1 MKICDKDLCYGCKAC
16 QNICP
21 KNAISFKSDIYGKSI
36 PVIDPRKCIDC
47 GICKKI
53 CPVNTNFINQPDFK
67 QLCYAAYAKDTISSK
82 NCASGGIS
90 NAFCQYIL
98 ENNGVVFGAAFDEN
112 INLKHIMVRDKADL
126 EKLKGSKYVYSDI
139 DFTFRQA
146 KDMLD
151 KGVNV
156 LFTGTP
162 CQIAGFNNFL
172 QKPYPNLITV
182 DLICH
187 GAPPASYLSE
197 YLNKQYPDKNY
208 NNLTFRGEKD
218 FYFELKYFSDII
230 SQEPAKY
237 DIYFS
242 AFLSG
247 LSYRDNCYTCKFASR
262 NRISDITIGDFWG
275 IDRST
280 LKKPYK
286 GKISVVLINTQ
297 KGKAF
302 FDNTRHLFYYEAR
315 SIAEAA
321 KNNEQLEHP
330 SNPPEPGRDIFLK
343 NYPDKG
349 FLGAVS
355 LTKIYKNVKHNQK
368 IRKLKS
374 SFPYT
379 MLKKFKNKLLS
390 K

>member
-1 MKICDKDLCYGCKAC
+1 
-16 QNICP
+16 
-21 KNAISFKSDIYGKSI
+21 
-36 PVIDPRKCIDC
+36 
-47 GICKKI
+47 
-53 CPVNTNFINQPDFK
+53 
-67 QLCYAAYAKDTISSK
+67 
-82 NCASGGIS
+82 
-90 NAFCQYIL
+90 
-98 ENNGVVFGAAFDEN
+98 
-112 INLKHIMVRDKADL
+112 MVRDKADI

-146 KDMLD
+146 KDMLN
-151 KGVNV
+151 KGVQV

-172 QKPYPNLITV
+172 QKPYPNLVTV

-197 YLNKQYPDKNY
+197 YLNEQYPDKNY

-218 FYFELKYFSDII
+218 YYFLLKHNSDII
-230 SQEPAKY
+230 SQIPVKY
-237 DIYFS
+237 DVYFS
-242 AFLSG
+242 AFLSS
-247 LSYRDNCYTCKFASR
+247 LISRDCCYKCKFASR

-280 LKKPYK
+280 LQKPYK
-286 GKISVVLINTQ
+286 GKISVVLINSQ
-297 KGKAF
+297 KGKTF

-315 SIAEAA
+315 SIDEAA
-321 KNNEQLEHP
+321 KKNEQLNSP
-330 SNPPEPGRDIFLK
+330 SIPPMPDRKIFID